1 MNPDFPLT
9 YEQARRDGDRMRG
22 TPVTLQR
29 PVLVFSGYHA
39 WKQLPETL
47 AASLRRLTGAPKEL
61 FVPVSY
67 ARASTFEHAAQVA
80 LSKFAHLAGGSD
92 AESPEVDVV
101 AVSMGGL
108 LSRYMASP
116 MWNGR
121 RLRINRLMT
130 LSTPHRG
137 ARLAGIVALDPAA
150 KAMKPGSEFLAT
162 LDEHLPRRSYELSCF
177 CRLRDW
183 WVGAGNT
190 APPGMLPMWL
200 PTPAHSFG
208 HMTVSMDQRII
219 VEVARRLRGE
229 EPFAKVGQAPPH
241 D

>member
-1 MNPDFPLT
+1 VNPDFPLT
-9 YEQARRDGDRMRG
+9 FELARRDSARMRAA
-22 TPVTLQR
+22 PVTLQR

-47 AASLRRLTGAPKEL
+47 AASLRRLTGAPPGL
-61 FVPVSY
+61 IVPVSY

-80 LSKFAHLAGGSD
+80 LTKFAHLNGGTD
-92 AESPEVDVV
+92 AQSPEVDVV

-108 LSRYMASP
+108 LSRFMASP
-116 MWNGR
+116 MWQGR

-137 ARLAGIVALDPAA
+137 ARLAGIVALDAA
-150 KAMKPGSEFLAT
+150 ARAMKPGSEFLAR
-162 LDEHLPRRSYELSCF
+162 LDEHLPDRGYDLACF

-183 WVGAGNT
+183 WVGARNA
-190 APPGMLPMWL
+190 APRGMQPMWL
-200 PTPAHSFG
+200 PTPPHSLG
-208 HMTVSMDQRII
+208 HMTVSMDPRLI
-219 VEVARRLRGE
+219 VEVARRLRQE
-229 EPFAKVGQAPPH
+229 EPFAKTGQPPPH